1 MSSLQS
7 KPMFEPKAWRL
18 TEQESELTTLA
29 RGFGEE
35 TLAGRAHRWDT
46 EATFPL
52 ENYHDM
58 HRNGL
63 LGIGVQLKG
72 SSAFNQRDLQMPLF
86 GDH

>member
-58 HRNGL
+58 RAGDV
-63 LGIGVQLKG
+63 IECYRVETI
-72 SSAFNQRDLQMPLF
+72 QRSL
-86 GDH
+86 